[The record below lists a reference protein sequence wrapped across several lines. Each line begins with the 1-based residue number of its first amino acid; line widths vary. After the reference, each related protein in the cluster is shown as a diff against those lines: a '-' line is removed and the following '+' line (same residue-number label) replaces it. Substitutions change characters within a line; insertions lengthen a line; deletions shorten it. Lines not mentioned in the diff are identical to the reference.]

1 MRLVGRRRMYQEILQ
16 LRKSDL
22 RWFWRSGI
30 VAASMGFRH
39 LVVYF
44 EVERS
49 LYMGIMMP
57 SLAPIY
63 LRQHSHRALVLP
75 C

>member
-1 MRLVGRRRMYQEILQ
+1 MRLVGRRRMSRGILQ
-16 LRKSDL
+16 LRKSDF
-22 RWFWRSGI
+22 RWYWRSGI

-57 SLAPIY
+57 SIPPVHFLSMQ
-63 LRQHSHRALVLP
+63 RSHQCP
-75 C
+75 